1 MPMTNTLSLSIA
13 QWPGLRPRYRRARSS
28 EEGRTREDMSIPMPQ
43 PQVVREALQSLAED
57 ALLRR
62 ARAGDRE
69 AFGEIVR
76 RYQDA
81 VFNLCYRM
89 LGDFHEAEDAAQETF
104 LKAFRHLHRYDPG
117 RRFST
122 WILSIASHHCID
134 RLRTRRVNLVSLDA
148 PDVHQHRGRTSHP
161 EEAVLRQE
169 QAERVQAML
178 QRLPVDY
185 RAVLVLHYWYD
196 MSYREIAD
204 VLGTTEGAVK
214 TRAHRARRELGKML
228 REEGEGR

>member
-1 MPMTNTLSLSIA
+1 MTNSLSLTIA
-13 QWPGLRPRYRRARSS
+13 QWPGTRPGSPRVGKMGKQRQEEMAVPTPRPQAAQEAVQSLPEAVLIGRARS
-28 EEGRTREDMSIPMPQ
+28 
-43 PQVVREALQSLAED
+43 
-57 ALLRR
+57 
-62 ARAGDRE
+62 GDRE
-69 AFGEIVR
+69 AFGEIVH

-104 LKAFRHLHRYDPG
+104 LRAFRHLHRYDTN

-134 RLRTRRVNLVSLDA
+134 RLRARRVSLVSLDA
-148 PDVHQHRGRTSHP
+148 PDVYRYRGRISHP
-161 EEAVLRQE
+161 EESVLRQE
-169 QAERVQAML
+169 QAERVHIML
-178 QRLPVDY
+178 QRLPIDY

-196 MSYREIAD
+196 MSYKEIAE

-214 TRAHRARRELGKML
+214 TRAHRARRELGRLL
-228 REEGEGR
+228 RDGGEAK